1 MTPYGPERAVTRI
14 AGVQA
19 VLFDTFGAVVD
30 WRSGVTASVQ
40 QTADIHHVP
49 LDAAAFADAW
59 RANYEPSMRPIRT
72 GDRPFTRLSRL
83 HRENLTAT
91 LAEFGLDITPNEVDR
106 LNHAW
111 QRLAPWPDSVE
122 GLRLLKQRYII
133 GPLSNGDTALHTRL
147 AKYASLSWDVIIG
160 ADLTRRYKPQPEA
173 YFRAAAI
180 LDLAPSAVML
190 VAAQNYDLA
199 VARQAAWQP
208 VSSLAPRSTAQAR
221 RLISIA
227 SESSATASAAASSI
241 GSLIRWAFATVTP
254 RPGRGRSAHCW
265 TWAIRYVRP
274 S

>member
-111 QRLAPWPDSVE
+111 QRLARA
-122 GLRLLKQRYII
+122 LLLKQRYII

-160 ADLTRRYKPQPEA
+160 ADLTRRYKPHPEA

-254 RPGRGRSAHCW
+254 RPRPGKISALLA
-265 TWAIRYVRP
+265 WAIRYVRP

>member
-19 VLFDTFGAVVD
+19 VLFDTFGTVVD

-59 RANYEPSMRPIRT
+59 RAKYEPSMRPIRT

-122 GLRLLKQRYII
+122 GLRLLSATSSGRSPTAHRPAHPDGQAGESPLGRDHRR
-133 GPLSNGDTALHTRL
+133 GPH
-147 AKYASLSWDVIIG
+147 
-160 ADLTRRYKPQPEA
+160 P
-173 YFRAAAI
+173 
-180 LDLAPSAVML
+180 AV
-190 VAAQNYDLA
+190 
-199 VARQAAWQP
+199 QAA
-208 VSSLAPRSTAQAR
+208 PRGLLPR
-221 RLISIA
+221 RRH
-227 SESSATASAAASSI
+227 T
-241 GSLIRWAFATVTP
+241 
-254 RPGRGRSAHCW
+254 
-265 TWAIRYVRP
+265 
-274 S
+274 

>member
-1 MTPYGPERAVTRI
+1 MTPYGPERAVISI

-19 VLFDTFGAVVD
+19 VLFDTFGTVVD

-59 RANYEPSMRPIRT
+59 RAKYEPSMRRIRT

-133 GPLSNGDTALHTRL
+133 GPLSNGDTALLTRM
-147 AKYASLSWDVIIG
+147 AKYASLPWDVIIG
-160 ADLTRRYKPQPEA
+160 ADLTRRYKPHPEA

-190 VAAQNYDLA
+190 VAAHNYDLA
-199 VARQAAWQP
+199 AARQAG
-208 VSSLAPRSTAQAR
+208 LATGFIARPTEHGPGQKTDLQAEADWEIVAED
-221 RLISIA
+221 LMDLGQQLA
-227 SESSATASAAASSI
+227 V
-241 GSLIRWAFATVTP
+241 GSPDLA
-254 RPGRGRSAHCW
+254 RPK
-265 TWAIRYVRP
+265 P
-274 S
+274 